1 MDLLRLSLRQ
11 LQIFVAVA
19 QSGSTSAASE
29 AIALSQSATSA
40 AVNELERMLSLQLFD
55 RTGRRLLLNDNGRA
69 LLPRALRPCFSGLD
83 REQFLV
89 CCLDAKNASIGVNV
103 VSIGTLTLS
112 LVHPREVFK
121 PAILLNACAIIA
133 VHNHPSGDPTP
144 SPEDRTLTT
153 RLREAGDL
161 LGIRL
166 LDHLILGDDR
176 LYSFA
181 DQGWPL

>member
-1 MDLLRLSLRQ
+1 MAKQSIKQLSVPRFIPRYRVTLVSEGGHTAPYGVLRD
-11 LQIFVAVA
+11 
-19 QSGSTSAASE
+19 SAA
-29 AIALSQSATSA
+29 AA
-40 AVNELERMLSLQLFD
+40 AV
-55 RTGRRLLLNDNGRA
+55 
-69 LLPRALRPCFSGLD
+69 LRPCFAGLD

-89 CCLDAKNASIGVNV
+89 CCLDAKNVSIGVNI

-121 PAILLNACAIIA
+121 AAILLNACAIIA

-153 RLREAGDL
+153 RLRDAGDL

-181 DQGWPL
+181 DHDWPL

>member
-1 MDLLRLSLRQ
+1 MAKQSITKLSVPQFIPRYRVTLVAEGGHTAPYGGLRD
-11 LQIFVAVA
+11 
-19 QSGSTSAASE
+19 SAA
-29 AIALSQSATSA
+29 A
-40 AVNELERMLSLQLFD
+40 A
-55 RTGRRLLLNDNGRA
+55 A
-69 LLPRALRPCFSGLD
+69 ALRPCFDGLD

-89 CCLDAKNASIGVNV
+89 CCLDAKNISIGVNI
-103 VSIGTLTLS
+103 VSIGSLNLS
-112 LVHPREVFK
+112 IVHPREVFK

-144 SPEDRTLTT
+144 SAEDRTLTT

-176 LYSFA
+176 IYSFA

>member
-1 MDLLRLSLRQ
+1 MAKQSVNRLPVPRFIPRYRITLVPEGGHTVPCGLLRD
-11 LQIFVAVA
+11 
-19 QSGSTSAASE
+19 SAA
-29 AIALSQSATSA
+29 A
-40 AVNELERMLSLQLFD
+40 A
-55 RTGRRLLLNDNGRA
+55 A
-69 LLPRALRPCFSGLD
+69 ALRPYFDGLD

-89 CCLDAKNASIGVNV
+89 CCLDAKNASIGVNI

-121 PAILLNACAIIA
+121 AAILLNSCAILA

-153 RLREAGDL
+153 RLQEAGDL

-181 DQGWPL
+181 DQGWPR

>member
-1 MDLLRLSLRQ
+1 MAKQSVNRLSIPQFIPRYRVTLVSEGGHTAPSGLLRD
-11 LQIFVAVA
+11 
-19 QSGSTSAASE
+19 STAA
-29 AIALSQSATSA
+29 A
-40 AVNELERMLSLQLFD
+40 A
-55 RTGRRLLLNDNGRA
+55 
-69 LLPRALRPCFSGLD
+69 ALRPCFVDLD

-89 CCLDAKNASIGVNV
+89 CCLDAKNVSIGVNI

-112 LVHPREVFK
+112 IVHPREVFK

-144 SPEDRTLTT
+144 SAEDRTLTT

>member
-1 MDLLRLSLRQ
+1 MAKESVNRLPVPEFIPRYRITLVSEGGHTAPCGVLRDSTA
-11 LQIFVAVA
+11 AVA
-19 QSGSTSAASE
+19 
-29 AIALSQSATSA
+29 
-40 AVNELERMLSLQLFD
+40 
-55 RTGRRLLLNDNGRA
+55 
-69 LLPRALRPCFSGLD
+69 ALRPCFDGLD

-89 CCLDAKNASIGVNV
+89 CCLDAKNCCIGVNI

-133 VHNHPSGDPTP
+133 AHNHPSGDPTP
-144 SPEDRTLTT
+144 SAEDRTLTT
-153 RLREAGDL
+153 RLRDVGDL

-176 LYSFA
+176 VYSFA

>member
-1 MDLLRLSLRQ
+1 MAKQSANRLSVPQFIPRYRVTLVSEGGHTAPYGILRDSG
-11 LQIFVAVA
+11 VA
-19 QSGSTSAASE
+19 AA
-29 AIALSQSATSA
+29 
-40 AVNELERMLSLQLFD
+40 
-55 RTGRRLLLNDNGRA
+55 
-69 LLPRALRPCFSGLD
+69 ALRPCFAGLD

-89 CCLDAKNASIGVNV
+89 CCLDAKNVSIGVNV
-103 VSIGTLTLS
+103 VSIGSLNLS
-112 LVHPREVFK
+112 IVHPREVFK
-121 PAILLNACAIIA
+121 PAILLNAAAIIA

-144 SPEDRTLTT
+144 SSEDRTLTT

-166 LDHLILGDDR
+166 LDHLILGEDR

>member
-1 MDLLRLSLRQ
+1 MAKQSVNRLPVPQFIPRYRVTLVAEGGHNAPYGVLRN
-11 LQIFVAVA
+11 
-19 QSGSTSAASE
+19 SAA
-29 AIALSQSATSA
+29 A
-40 AVNELERMLSLQLFD
+40 A
-55 RTGRRLLLNDNGRA
+55 A
-69 LLPRALRPCFSGLD
+69 ALRPYFAGLD

-89 CCLDAKNASIGVNV
+89 CCLDAKNVSIGVNV

-121 PAILLNACAIIA
+121 PAILLNAAAIIA

>member
-1 MDLLRLSLRQ
+1 MAKQSVTKLSVPQFIPRYRVTLVSEGGHTAPYGVLRD
-11 LQIFVAVA
+11 
-19 QSGSTSAASE
+19 
-29 AIALSQSATSA
+29 SATA
-40 AVNELERMLSLQLFD
+40 A
-55 RTGRRLLLNDNGRA
+55 A
-69 LLPRALRPCFSGLD
+69 ALRPCFAGLD

-89 CCLDAKNASIGVNV
+89 CCLDAKNASIGVNI
-103 VSIGTLTLS
+103 VSIGSLTLS
-112 LVHPREVFK
+112 IVHPREVFK
-121 PAILLNACAIIA
+121 TAILLNACAILA

-144 SPEDRTLTT
+144 SPEDRTLTA

>member
-1 MDLLRLSLRQ
+1 MAKQSVNRLPVPQFIPRYRITLVSEGGHTAPYGVLRD
-11 LQIFVAVA
+11 
-19 QSGSTSAASE
+19 SAA
-29 AIALSQSATSA
+29 A
-40 AVNELERMLSLQLFD
+40 AE
-55 RTGRRLLLNDNGRA
+55 
-69 LLPRALRPCFSGLD
+69 ALRPCFAGLD

-89 CCLDAKNASIGVNV
+89 CCLDAKNACIGVNI
-103 VSIGTLTLS
+103 VSIGSLTVS
-112 LVHPREVFK
+112 IVHVREVFK
-121 PAILLNACAIIA
+121 PAILLNAAAIIA

-144 SPEDRTLTT
+144 SAEDRTLTT

>member
-1 MDLLRLSLRQ
+1 MAKQSVNRLPVPQFIPRYRITLVSEGGHTAPYGPLRD
-11 LQIFVAVA
+11 
-19 QSGSTSAASE
+19 SAA
-29 AIALSQSATSA
+29 A
-40 AVNELERMLSLQLFD
+40 A
-55 RTGRRLLLNDNGRA
+55 A
-69 LLPRALRPCFSGLD
+69 ALRPCFADLD

-89 CCLDAKNASIGVNV
+89 CCLDAKNVSIGVNI

-112 LVHPREVFK
+112 IVHPREVFK

-133 VHNHPSGDPTP
+133 AHNHPSGDPTP
-144 SPEDRTLTT
+144 SAEDRTLTT

-166 LDHLILGDDR
+166 LDHLILGDER

>member
-1 MDLLRLSLRQ
+1 MILLPVPHFIPRYRIALVPEGGHIAPYGVLRDSAAAASALRL
-11 LQIFVAVA
+11 
-19 QSGSTSAASE
+19 
-29 AIALSQSATSA
+29 
-40 AVNELERMLSLQLFD
+40 
-55 RTGRRLLLNDNGRA
+55 
-69 LLPRALRPCFSGLD
+69 CFEGLD

-89 CCLDAKNASIGVNV
+89 CCLDAKNVCIGVNI
-103 VSIGTLTLS
+103 VSIGSLTLRI
-112 LVHPREVFK
+112 VHPREVFK
-121 PAILLNACAIIA
+121 SAILLNACAIIA

-144 SPEDRTLTT
+144 SLEDRTLTT

-166 LDHLILGDDR
+166 LDHLILGDNR